1 MIGARKSRRR
11 RKSIIT
17 RSRAPVGAP
26 PGTLVADPAAAQPVM
41 RVIAWSEETFE
52 ERENIRLEDVA
63 ALRSRGGRVWL
74 DIVGTGDTLFF
85 ETLGHLFGID
95 PLVLEDV
102 VDLQQR
108 PKAEDYPGYAYVVLH
123 MVTNQWANS
132 REQLSLIF
140 GRDFVITVQERDDD
154 CLDPVRE
161 RMRRGKPRIR
171 AARGDYLAYAIMDA
185 VVDAYFPVVES
196 LGEQLE
202 EIEDVVTFDPEPAD
216 IDALHELKRDL
227 VSLKRSL
234 WPTRDVMSQLRT
246 EGNDIIEQDT
256 RRYLRDVH
264 DHVLQLIDIIE
275 TCREIATGLHDLYLS
290 GMSNRMNEVMKVLTV
305 IATIFIPLSFLAGV
319 WGMNFDHM
327 PELHWAWGYPLALGV
342 MAVVAAG
349 LLVWFRWKK
358 WL

>member
-1 MIGARKSRRR
+1 MHFLLPFKGVESAKSRWSELGTKRHHLVLQILQNPAGVIFFAEGEAARGAQPLRGARAADVIGSEIAAR
-11 RKSIIT
+11 T
-17 RSRAPVGAP
+17 LLVDQADAP
-26 PGTLVADPAAAQPVM
+26 
-41 RVIAWSEETFE
+41 
-52 ERENIRLEDVA
+52 
-63 ALRSRGGRVWL
+63 ALR
-74 DIVGTGDTLFF
+74 
-85 ETLGHLFGID
+85 
-95 PLVLEDV
+95 

-123 MVTNQWANS
+123 MVTNRSVNS

-140 GRDFVITVQERDDD
+140 GRDFVITVQERTDD

-185 VVDAYFPVVES
+185 VVDAYFPVVER
-196 LGEQLE
+196 LGERLE
-202 EIEDVVTFDPEPAD
+202 EIEDVVTFNPEPED

-227 VSLKRSL
+227 VTLKRSL
-234 WPTRDVMSQLRT
+234 WPTRDVMNELRN

-290 GMSNRMNEVMKVLTV
+290 SMSNRMNEVMKVLTV
-305 IATIFIPLSFLAGV
+305 IATIFIPLSFLAGL

-327 PELHWAWGYPLALGV
+327 PELDWAWGYPMALGL
-342 MAVVAAG
+342 MAAVAFG
-349 LLVWFRWKK
+349 LLAWFRWKK

>member
-1 MIGARKSRRR
+1 MARRARGR
-11 RKSIIT
+11 RKSIFT
-17 RSRAPVGAP
+17 RSRGPAGAP
-26 PGTLVADPAAAQPVM
+26 PGTLVADPSAANPVM
-41 RVIAWSEETFE
+41 RVIAWSETGFE
-52 ERENIRLEDVA
+52 ERENIRLQDVE
-63 ALRSRGGRVWL
+63 ALRSGGQRLWL
-74 DIVGTGDTLFF
+74 DIVGTGDTAFF
-85 ETLGHLFGID
+85 EALGQFFGID

-108 PKAEDYPGYAYVVLH
+108 PKAEDYPGYSYVVLH
-123 MVTNQWANS
+123 MVTNRSVNS

-140 GRDFVITVQERDDD
+140 GRDFVITVQERTDD

-185 VVDAYFPVVES
+185 VVDAYFPVVER
-196 LGEQLE
+196 LGERLE
-202 EIEDVVTFDPEPAD
+202 EIEDVVTFNPEPED

-227 VSLKRSL
+227 VTLKRSL
-234 WPTRDVMSQLRT
+234 WPTRDVMNELRN

-290 GMSNRMNEVMKVLTV
+290 SMSNRMNEVMKVLTV
-305 IATIFIPLSFLAGV
+305 IATIFIPLSFLAGL

-327 PELHWAWGYPLALGV
+327 PELDWAWGYPMALGL
-342 MAVVAAG
+342 MAAVAFG
-349 LLVWFRWKK
+349 LLAWFRWKK

>member
-1 MIGARKSRRR
+1 MARHTRGR
-11 RKSIIT
+11 RKSIVT
-17 RSRAPVGAP
+17 RSRGSVGAP
-26 PGTLVADPAAAQPVM
+26 PGTLVADPAAAHPVM
-41 RVIAWSEETFE
+41 RVIAWSETGFE
-52 ERENIRLEDVA
+52 EGENIRLQDVA
-63 ALRSRGGRVWL
+63 DLRSGGQRLWL
-74 DIVGTGDTLFF
+74 DIVGTGDTAFF
-85 ETLGHLFGID
+85 ETLGQLFGID

-102 VDLQQR
+102 VDMKQR

-123 MVTNQWANS
+123 MVTNRSASS

-140 GRDFVITVQERDDD
+140 GRDFVITVQERSDD

-185 VVDAYFPVVES
+185 VVDAYFPVVER
-196 LGEQLE
+196 LGERLE
-202 EIEDVVTFDPEPAD
+202 EIEDVVTFDPDPED

-227 VSLKRSL
+227 VALKRSL
-234 WPTRDVMSQLRT
+234 WPTRDVMNELRN

-290 GMSNRMNEVMKVLTV
+290 SMSNRMNEVMKVLTV

-327 PELHWAWGYPLALGV
+327 PELHWAWSYPLALGL
-342 MAVVAAG
+342 MAAVAIG
-349 LLVWFRWKK
+349 LLGWFRWKR